1 MEMKMN
7 EPSLKKPTKKTFHF
21 PKSATEGVTA
31 DASQTDAVVEVTA
44 KPEKT
49 KGTAAPKAS
58 RRKSVEKAA
67 AASKT
72 EAAVKEKAAPKAE
85 AVAKE
90 KAAPKSKAAPKQKS
104 APKEKAADA
113 SVVATEKPKRA
124 KKETAKKAVAK
135 TDVAKK
141 EVAKKEVAK
150 KEVAKKEKVVRDSF
164 TMPKSDYA
172 KIAVLKQKC
181 LEVGI
186 SVKKSEV
193 LRAGLL
199 LLEGATSQR
208 LLAAISAV
216 ETVKTGRPAKS

>member
-21 PKSATEGVTA
+21 PKSATADATA

-49 KGTAAPKAS
+49 KGAAAPKAS
-58 RRKSVEKAA
+58 RRKSAEKAA
-67 AASKT
+67 AAPKT

-113 SVVATEKPKRA
+113 SVAAAEKPKRA
-124 KKETAKKAVAK
+124 KKETAKKVVAK
-135 TDVAKK
+135 T
-141 EVAKKEVAK
+141 EVAK

>member
-1 MEMKMN
+1 MN

-21 PKSATEGVTA
+21 PKSATADATA

-49 KGTAAPKAS
+49 KGAAAPKAS
-58 RRKSVEKAA
+58 RRKSAEKAA
-67 AASKT
+67 AAPKT

>member
-113 SVVATEKPKRA
+113 GVVAAEKPKQA

-135 TDVAKK
+135 TD
-141 EVAKKEVAK
+141 VAKKEVAK

>member
-1 MEMKMN
+1 MN

-21 PKSATEGVTA
+21 PKSATAEASV
-31 DASQTDAVVEVTA
+31 DANQTDAVVEVTA

-49 KGTAAPKAS
+49 KTAAAPKVS
-58 RRKSVEKAA
+58 RRKSAEKAA
-67 AASKT
+67 APKS
-72 EAAVKEKAAPKAE
+72 EAAVKEKAAPKTE

-90 KAAPKSKAAPKQKS
+90 KAAPKAKAAPKQKA
-104 APKEKAADA
+104 APKEKVAEA
-113 SVVATEKPKRA
+113 SVAAVEKPKRA
-124 KKETAKKAVAK
+124 KKETAKKVV
-135 TDVAKK
+135 TTK
-141 EVAKKEVAK
+141 EVVAK

-172 KIAVLKQKC
+172 KIAALKQKC
-181 LEVGI
+181 LDAGI

-216 ETVKTGRPAKS
+216 EAVKTGRPSKS